1 MLVSC
6 LIRAA
11 QTTVRVGFEQMQ
23 YIGMEGENVEVCIRV
38 IEGSLSDNATL
49 TLVDQRNEVGD
60 TDTAFE
66 FQEYSVQEGRL
77 TNEGVTMVFNST
89 RTRGC
94 ITINLLEDAQLE
106 QTEFFTIE
114 LRSNSGVLGVN
125 LVLNPNQT
133 VVDILDNT
141 GRRPTV
147 TFQWS
152 YLVYSYTTLLEHT
165 ISVY

>member
-1 MLVSC
+1 
-6 LIRAA
+6 
-11 QTTVRVGFEQMQ
+11 
-23 YIGMEGENVEVCIRV
+23 MEGESVEVCITV
-38 IEGSLSDNATL
+38 IEGSFADDATL

-66 FQEYSVQEGRL
+66 FQDYNVQGALL
-77 TNEGVTMVFNST
+77 TNEGVIVVFNST

-94 ITINLLEDAQLE
+94 ITINLLEDALLE

-114 LRSNSGVLGVN
+114 LRSNSDIVGAN

-141 GRRPTV
+141 GRHSTV
-147 TFQWS
+147 SLHWS
-152 YLVYSYTTLLEHT
+152 YLVYPFVHT
-165 ISVY
+165 QSQL

>member
-1 MLVSC
+1 
-6 LIRAA
+6 
-11 QTTVRVGFEQMQ
+11 
-23 YIGMEGENVEVCIRV
+23 MEGESVEVCIGV
-38 IEGSLSDNATL
+38 MEGSFAEDAIL

-66 FQEYSVQEGRL
+66 FQDYNVQEGLL
-77 TNEGVTMVFNST
+77 TNEGVAMVFNST

-94 ITINLLEDAQLE
+94 ITINLFEDAQLE
-106 QTEFFTIE
+106 QTKFFTIE
-114 LRSNSGVLGVN
+114 LRSNSDIVGAN

-141 GRRPTV
+141 GRHPTV

-152 YLVYSYTTLLEHT
+152 YLV
-165 ISVY
+165 